1 MREMR
6 GTITSRKLG
15 PSQGKEN
22 LSNTG
27 DVIVPVY
34 PTWSFTF
41 GAGNISEE
49 GTQKVE

>member
-1 MREMR
+1 MGEMR

-15 PSQGKEN
+15 PSQGKEH

-34 PTWSFTF
+34 STWSLAFS
-41 GAGNISEE
+41 AGNISEE
-49 GTQKVE
+49 GIEKVE